1 MKAIGIKDE
10 PQDTRGDRKSKQQR
24 LHYWQVG
31 HISINDLAVSKQHPR
46 LKIFNDKILI
56 STWAQLMA
64 PTGLNVN
71 VWLQFKRVMYR
82 SNS

>member
-10 PQDTRGDRKSKQQR
+10 PQDTSGDRKSKQQR

-46 LKIFNDKILI
+46 LKF
-56 STWAQLMA
+56 LM
-64 PTGLNVN
+64 TK
-71 VWLQFKRVMYR
+71 F
-82 SNS
+82 